1 MFKRLLPILIALG
14 IAGAFASTL
23 AFLVIKSMEP
33 AETYRTE
40 QPATRDIVVKTV
52 AAGSVVPR
60 NEVELKARVSG
71 IVDAVAVEPGDDV
84 TAGELIAEIRI
95 VPDVVSLNNASSAV
109 ASARIERNEAQA
121 ALDRAEQL
129 HGQGAISST
138 EFDRSTT
145 AMALAHER
153 HEAAISNLELV
164 REGVSRRTGNVSTQ
178 VRSTVDGMVLLADIE
193 PGQSV
198 IESNTFNEGTTIAI
212 VADMTDMIFEGRVD
226 ESEVGKLTE
235 GMDLQIR
242 IGAIDDR
249 TFDGTLEYIAPK
261 GLLEEGAVQFEIRAA
276 LKVQV
281 DTFIRAGSS
290 ANADIVLD
298 RSEGIL
304 TVRESALE
312 VEGTEVFVHVQT
324 APQVF
329 ERRQIEVGISDGI
342 HIEVVSGLDPS
353 TTIRGARQP

>member
-1 MFKRLLPILIALG
+1 M
-14 IAGAFASTL
+14 
-23 AFLVIKSMEP
+23 
-33 AETYRTE
+33 
-40 QPATRDIVVKTV
+40 
-52 AAGSVVPR
+52 
-60 NEVELKARVSG
+60 
-71 IVDAVAVEPGDDV
+71 
-84 TAGELIAEIRI
+84 
-95 VPDVVSLNNASSAV
+95 
-109 ASARIERNEAQA
+109 
-121 ALDRAEQL
+121 
-129 HGQGAISST
+129 
-138 EFDRSTT
+138 
-145 AMALAHER
+145 R

-281 DTFIRAGSS
+281 DTFIRAGSAAS
-290 ANADIVLD
+290 ADIVLD